1 MRRLRLMIPGPIELD
16 PKVLAIM
23 SEPLVAHYGEEWT
36 AFYKETTGLLQ
47 KIFQTGGD
55 VFLLPGSGSAALD
68 AALGSTLFPDGKV
81 LIPQNGFF
89 GERLEEIARSYTPN
103 VYTIKF
109 PIGQSIDL
117 GAVEKTLQ
125 TGHFDVVACVHCETS
140 TGVVNDIKKL
150 AEITRKYDAILV
162 VDAISGLLADEFRM
176 DEWGVDV
183 VVSGSQKGLMLPPG
197 LSFISFSQKAWEMV
211 ENSRLPKFYWDV
223 RTYRKYLRDNK
234 QIPYTPGV
242 NLLFSLREALNMM
255 REEGLENVFARHAEL
270 ARATRRGVHALG
282 LQLFAEQ
289 PCNAVTSV
297 KVPEGID
304 GQALVKR
311 MRLELGVSIAGGQ
324 REYKGKIFRIAHL
337 GYMTRFDVILA
348 LSGLEIMLNK
358 LGYKVESGKGVAEAE
373 KEFMEAK

>member
-36 AFYKETTGLLQ
+36 AFYKETTELLQ

-109 PIGQSIDL
+109 PVGQSIDL

-140 TGVVNDIKKL
+140 TG
-150 AEITRKYDAILV
+150 
-162 VDAISGLLADEFRM
+162 
-176 DEWGVDV
+176 
-183 VVSGSQKGLMLPPG
+183 
-197 LSFISFSQKAWEMV
+197 
-211 ENSRLPKFYWDV
+211 
-223 RTYRKYLRDNK
+223 
-234 QIPYTPGV
+234 
-242 NLLFSLREALNMM
+242 
-255 REEGLENVFARHAEL
+255 
-270 ARATRRGVHALG
+270 
-282 LQLFAEQ
+282 
-289 PCNAVTSV
+289 
-297 KVPEGID
+297 
-304 GQALVKR
+304 
-311 MRLELGVSIAGGQ
+311 
-324 REYKGKIFRIAHL
+324 
-337 GYMTRFDVILA
+337 
-348 LSGLEIMLNK
+348 
-358 LGYKVESGKGVAEAE
+358 
-373 KEFMEAK
+373 